1 MSIESEITRLVEA
14 KQELADWLTDQNVA
28 VPTGALLG
36 DLVALLGQVKT
47 SSSTCAT
54 VKQSTA
60 SISNGEI
67 IAPGTV
73 IDARDVTDYLC
84 AALAIQVNT
93 PNYMLCMTASKA
105 QYTNSSYTLNT
116 AETSSC
122 IRISDRTLYWCID
135 PDISAFTD
143 GEQFTVIAV
152 WL

>member
-14 KQELADWLTDQNVA
+14 KQGLADWLTEQNVS
-28 VPTGALLG
+28 VPNGALLG
-36 DLVALLGQVKT
+36 DLVALLDRVKT
-47 SSSTCAT
+47 ASTENAI
-54 VKQSTA
+54 VLKSTA
-60 SISNGEI
+60 TISNGEI
-67 IAPGTV
+67 IVPGV
-73 IDARDVTDYLC
+73 AIDVRALDNLC
-84 AALAIQVNT
+84 AALAIQANT
-93 PNYMLCMTASKA
+93 PNYMLCMTGSKA
-105 QYTNSSYTLNT
+105 MVTNSSYTLNT

>member
-1 MSIESEITRLVEA
+1 MSIESEITRLVNA
-14 KQELADWLTDQNVA
+14 KQELADWLTEQNVA

-47 SSSTCAT
+47 SSSTGAT

-67 IAPGTV
+67 IVPSMV
-73 IDARDVTDYLC
+73 IDERDVTDNLS
-84 AALAIQVNT
+84 AALVIQVNA

-116 AETSSC
+116 AATLSC

-135 PDISAFTD
+135 PDITAFAD

>member
-1 MSIESEITRLVEA
+1 MSIESEITRLVNA
-14 KQELADWLTDQNVA
+14 KQELADWLTEQNVA

-47 SSSTCAT
+47 SSSTGAT

-60 SISNGEI
+60 SIRNGEI
-67 IAPGTV
+67 IVPGTV
-73 IDARDVTDYLC
+73 INERDVTDNLC
-84 AALAIQVNT
+84 AALVIQVNA

-116 AETSSC
+116 AATLSC
-122 IRISDRTLYWCID
+122 IRINDRTLYWCID
-135 PDISAFTD
+135 PDMTAFAD

>member
-14 KQELADWLTDQNVA
+14 KQGLADWLTEQNVS
-28 VPTGALLG
+28 VPNGALLG
-36 DLVALLGQVKT
+36 DLVALLDRVKT
-47 SSSTCAT
+47 ASTENAI
-54 VKQSTA
+54 VLKSTA
-60 SISNGEI
+60 TISNGEI
-67 IAPGTV
+67 IVPGV
-73 IDARDVTDYLC
+73 AIDVRALDNLC
-84 AALAIQVNT
+84 AALAIQANT

-122 IRISDRTLYWCID
+122 ICISDRTLYWCID

>member
-1 MSIESEITRLVEA
+1 MSIESEITRLVNA
-14 KQELADWLTDQNVA
+14 KQELSDWLTEQNVA

-36 DLVALLGQVKT
+36 DLVTLLGQVKT
-47 SSSTCAT
+47 SSSTGAT

-67 IAPGTV
+67 IVPGTV
-73 IDARDVTDYLC
+73 IDERDVTDNLC
-84 AALAIQVNT
+84 AALAIQANA

-116 AETSSC
+116 TATLSC
-122 IRISDRTLYWCID
+122 IRISGRTLYWCID
-135 PDISAFTD
+135 PDVTAFAD

>member
-1 MSIESEITRLVEA
+1 MSIESEITRLVNA
-14 KQELADWLTDQNVA
+14 KQELADWLTEQNVA

-47 SSSTCAT
+47 SSSTGAT

-67 IAPGTV
+67 IVPGTV
-73 IDARDVTDYLC
+73 IDERDVTDNLC
-84 AALAIQVNT
+84 AALVIQVNA

-105 QYTNSSYTLNT
+105 SYTLNT
-116 AETSSC
+116 AATLSC

-135 PDISAFTD
+135 PDMTAFAD